1 MEEVIGK
8 DAGKVISKDIRK
20 NIIKNSTIKR
30 AGSRPS
36 KMKKSLWL
44 YIFLIPGILCFLV
57 FNYFPMYGVK
67 IAFMDY
73 SPIKGFA
80 DSPWVGLQNFRYL
93 FSTESFY
100 NVFKNSLVL
109 SFLRLICGFPMPII
123 LALMLN
129 ELRMKRF
136 KKFSQTVL
144 YVPYFISWVVLGGLI
159 MNLLSPAN
167 GPVNNLIEML
177 GGERIAFL
185 QSETYFRA
193 VLIIS
198 DIWKTAGWGTIV
210 YMAAIS
216 GIDAQMYEAA
226 SIEGAGMLRQMWH
239 ITLPTISPTIMVLLI
254 LQMGSVV
261 KNGFEQIFMLYSPS
275 VYSVADVFETY
286 TYRMGLMEGRLSFS
300 TAVGLFQSVV
310 GLILVLTTNKVAQKI
325 GEGEGALW

>member
-1 MEEVIGK
+1 
-8 DAGKVISKDIRK
+8 
-20 NIIKNSTIKR
+20 
-30 AGSRPS
+30 
-36 KMKKSLWL
+36 
-44 YIFLIPGILCFLV
+44 
-57 FNYFPMYGVK
+57 
-67 IAFMDY
+67 
-73 SPIKGFA
+73 
-80 DSPWVGLQNFRYL
+80 
-93 FSTESFY
+93 
-100 NVFKNSLVL
+100 
-109 SFLRLICGFPMPII
+109 
-123 LALMLN
+123 
-129 ELRMKRF
+129 
-136 KKFSQTVL
+136 
-144 YVPYFISWVVLGGLI
+144 
-159 MNLLSPAN
+159 
-167 GPVNNLIEML
+167 ML